1 MARSLRIHV
10 IIAAASLGGRTA
22 LSLQEGLTVRE
33 LGSGDVGDVDKAVED
48 ANTAAT
54 NAWKAAGEVQ
64 ANAKALAGGDAPLI
78 KAEVAVAKGAADAA
92 KKEDEKL
99 TKLLTATKAKVY
111 SAASKAATDYLAQV
125 KAAAADATAKAKA
138 SLKASTAGMLT
149 AEQRAMAAAAP
160 FKAQFLRGQ
169 NVVDAYNTR
178 ARALAF
184 ASNQLK
190 SEGDEFAKNAQAY
203 QSMGSLNMANRTMMK
218 AHSLVAQAV
227 VMEKEAQQLQD
238 LAKQG
243 ANALPDIRDA
253 AQAAATTASLFVP
266 PPPVPL

>member
-1 MARSLRIHV
+1 VARAFRVHV
-10 IIAAASLGGRTA
+10 IIAAASLGGQTA
-22 LSLQEGLTVRE
+22 LSLEGGQASLE
-33 LGSGDVGDVDKAVED
+33 PGSGDVDQAVED

-64 ANAKALAGGDAPLI
+64 ANAKALQGGDAPLI

-92 KKEDEKL
+92 KKEDDKI
-99 TKLLTATKAKVY
+99 TNLLIATKAKVY
-111 SAASKAATDYLAQV
+111 AAANTAASDYLAQV
-125 KAAAADATAKAKA
+125 KAAAADAAAKAKA
-138 SLKASTAGMLT
+138 ALKAHTDGMMT

-160 FKAQFLRGQ
+160 YRAQFLRGQ
-169 NVVDAYNTR
+169 AVVDAYSRR

-190 SEGDEFAKNAQAY
+190 EQGADIAKNAQAF
-203 QSMGSLNMANRTMMK
+203 QTMGELNMANRTLMK
-218 AHSLVAQAV
+218 AHSLVAQAE
-227 VMEKEAQQLQD
+227 VMEKEAHQLQD

-243 ANALPDIRDA
+243 SNALPDLRDA
-253 AQAAATTASLFVP
+253 AQAAATQAEIFIP